1 MKCFIGAG
9 KEKGVCVGGIE
20 RQRCR
25 QKSELQMQ
33 QSFLG
38 GREGGALL
46 WVGGAAKGSVDMMW

>member
-1 MKCFIGAG
+1 MW
-9 KEKGVCVGGIE
+9 GGIE